1 MLNQKNNMSHSHPND
16 ELKPEDIPLL
26 TRTFYALIG
35 VVASLAFF
43 LVLYWG
49 LRLNSSIDM
58 LILSTYDRPLYFWPY
73 VTLTI
78 AAIGL
83 FGVNTALLAYRIR
96 KWGLPRLKSSAKE
109 QGATGLGSLVGIAAS
124 ACPMCGSTLLA
135 ALGIAGGLAAFPFG
149 GLELKALSVVLL
161 VLPIWLLVRDMRK
174 LKQQCDEGTCPAP
187 KDPSFKEKDR
197 PLLPALLGLLIL
209 LGAFG
214 LNMLK
219 TDPAVAKLIVN
230 TSLNPNLSSV
240 KAVNAAAGDTKLFA
254 EVSAK
259 VLPAKGFQSKIAL
272 SDSIVKL
279 VENGV
284 IDKTKFEALYKTQG
298 GLPAEL
304 KDVLTTPSSK
314 PILLTAANAN
324 YYINLLWPLG
334 LSNKMA
340 ANNKSPVAGKDV
352 NNFASTG
359 GWTLGK
365 EQNGGA
371 YFNKFS
377 IVPLT
382 TEQEALV
389 VKVAE
394 NSYRPCC
401 NNSTF
406 FQDCNHGSALLGLL
420 ELGASQGLTE
430 TDLYKEALA
439 FNSFWFPQTY
449 IETALYFK
457 AVKNIDW
464 ENVDPKVIM
473 GKDYSS
479 ITGWSGTV
487 AKKVAE
493 LNLVPTQQSGAGCGV

>member
-1 MLNQKNNMSHSHPND
+1 MNRHSSD
-16 ELKPEDIPLL
+16 ELKPEDVSFL
-26 TRTFYALIG
+26 TRTLFVLIG
-35 VVASLAFF
+35 IIASLVFF
-43 LVLYWG
+43 LFLYWG

-58 LILSTYDRPLYFWPY
+58 LILSTYSKPFYFWPY
-73 VTLTI
+73 VTLTV
-78 AAIGL
+78 AAIVL
-83 FGVNTALLAYRIR
+83 FGINAALFAYRIR
-96 KWGLPRLKSSAKE
+96 TWGLPKLKSGAKE
-109 QGATGLGSLVGIAAS
+109 QGATGAGSLVAIAAS

-135 ALGIAGGLAAFPFG
+135 AVGIAGGVAAFPLG
-149 GLELKALSVVLL
+149 GLELKVLSVVLL
-161 VLPIWLLVRDMRK
+161 ALPVWLLVRDMRR
-174 LKQQCDEGTCPAP
+174 LNQQCNEGTCPAP

-197 PLLPALLGLLIL
+197 PLLPALMGLLIL
-209 LGAFG
+209 LGALG

-219 TDPAVAKLIVN
+219 TDPAIAKLVVN
-230 TSLNPNLSSV
+230 TSLNPNLEAA
-240 KAVNAAAGDTKLFA
+240 KAVNAAAGDTKLFD

-272 SDSIVKL
+272 GDSIVRL
-279 VENGV
+279 TENGA
-284 IDKTKFEALYKTQG
+284 IDKTKFETLYKAQG

-304 KDVLTTPSSK
+304 KDVLTAPSPK
-314 PILLTAANAN
+314 PVLLTASNAN

-340 ANNKSPVAGKDV
+340 ANNKSPIAGKDL

-365 EQNGGA
+365 EENGGT

-382 TEQEALV
+382 AEQEALV

-430 TDLYKEALA
+430 EELYKEALA

-479 ITGWSGTV
+479 VTGWSNTV

-493 LNLVPTQQSGAGCGV
+493 LNLVPTQQGGAGCGV

>member
-1 MLNQKNNMSHSHPND
+1 MNSDSIQQTD
-16 ELKPEDIPLL
+16 VRFL
-26 TRTFYALIG
+26 TRTLFALIG
-35 VVASLAFF
+35 LVASMVFF

-58 LILSTYDRPLYFWPY
+58 LVLSTYGRPLYFWPY
-73 VTLTI
+73 VTLTA
-78 AAIGL
+78 AAIAL
-83 FGVNTALLAYRIR
+83 FGTNAALLAYRIR
-96 KWGLPRLKSSAKE
+96 KWGVPKWRDGAKG
-109 QGATGLGSLVGIAAS
+109 QGAAGVGSVVGFAAS
-124 ACPMCGSTLLA
+124 ACPMCGSTILA
-135 ALGIAGGLAAFPFG
+135 ALGIAGGMAAFPLG
-149 GLELKALSVVLL
+149 GLELKALSVALL
-161 VLPIWLLVRDMRK
+161 GLSTWLLLRDMHR
-174 LKQQCDEGTCPAP
+174 LKRACAKGVCPAP

-197 PLLPALLGLLIL
+197 PLLPALLGVLVL
-209 LGAFG
+209 LGAIG

-219 TDPAVAKLIVN
+219 TDPVVAKLVVN
-230 TSLNPNLSSV
+230 TRLNPNYATVQTL
-240 KAVNAAAGDTKLFA
+240 NAAADTKLFD

-259 VLPAKGFQSKIAL
+259 VLPATGFQSKISLAGA
-272 SDSIVKL
+272 VPKL
-279 VENGV
+279 AQNGV
-284 IDKTKFEALYKTQG
+284 IDADKFEGLYKAQG

-304 KDVLTTPSSK
+304 KDVLTQSSAK

-334 LSNKMA
+334 LSNYMA
-340 ANNKSPVAGKDV
+340 SNTRSPVNQNGGADLF
-352 NNFASTG
+352 NFASTG

-365 EQNGGA
+365 EQNGGT

-382 TEQEALV
+382 PQQEALV

-394 NSYRPCC
+394 STYRPCC

-430 TDLYKEALA
+430 DELYREALA

-457 AVKNIDW
+457 VVKNIDW
-464 ENVDPKVIM
+464 ENIDPKLVM
-473 GKDYSS
+473 GKDFSS
-479 ITGWSGTV
+479 VTGWSGTV
-487 AKKVAE
+487 QKKVAE
-493 LNLVPTQQSGAGCGV
+493 LKLVPTKQGGAGCGV

>member
-1 MLNQKNNMSHSHPND
+1 MNHHHDDK
-16 ELKPEDIPLL
+16 LKPEDIPLL
-26 TRTFYALIG
+26 TRTFFALIG
-35 VVASLAFF
+35 IVASLAFF
-43 LVLYWG
+43 LVLYGG
-49 LRLNSSIDM
+49 LQLNSSIDM

-78 AAIGL
+78 AAIVL
-83 FGVNTALLAYRIR
+83 FGVNAALLAYRIR
-96 KWGLPRLKSSAKE
+96 KWGLPKLKGNMQE
-109 QGATGLGSLVGIAAS
+109 QGATGVGTLVGFAAS
-124 ACPMCGSTLLA
+124 ACPMCGSTVLA
-135 ALGIAGGLAAFPFG
+135 ALGIAGGLAAFPLG
-149 GLELKALSVVLL
+149 GLELKALAVVLL
-161 VLPIWLLVRDMRK
+161 ALPIWLTVRDMRK
-174 LKQQCDEGTCPAP
+174 LRKQCDEGTCPAP

-209 LGAFG
+209 LGAVG

-219 TDPAVAKLIVN
+219 TDPAIAKLVVN
-230 TSLNPNLSSV
+230 TRLNPNFATV
-240 KAVNAAAGDTKLFA
+240 KTVNAAAGDTRLFT

-272 SDSIVKL
+272 HDSILKL

-284 IDKTKFEALYKTQG
+284 IDKDKFDALYKAQG
-298 GLPAEL
+298 GLPTEL
-304 KDVLTTPSSK
+304 KDVLTVPSQK

-334 LSNKMA
+334 LSNKMV
-340 ANNKSPVAGKDV
+340 ANDKSPVAGKDV

-365 EQNGGA
+365 ETNGGA
-371 YFNKFS
+371 YFNTFS

-382 TEQEALV
+382 PEQEALV

-420 ELGASQGLTE
+420 ELGASQGLGE
-430 TDLYKEALA
+430 DDIYREALA

-457 AVKNIDW
+457 VIKNIDW
-464 ENVDPKVIM
+464 ENVDPKMIM

-493 LNLVPTQQSGAGCGV
+493 LNLVPTQQGGAGCGV

>member
-1 MLNQKNNMSHSHPND
+1 MTHTTHHPED
-16 ELKPEDIPLL
+16 ELKPDDIPLL
-26 TRTFYALIG
+26 TRTFFALIG
-35 VVASLAFF
+35 IVASLAFF

-73 VTLTI
+73 VSLTI
-78 AAIGL
+78 VAIIL
-83 FGVNTALLAYRIR
+83 FGLNAALMAYRIR
-96 KWGLPRLKSSAKE
+96 KWGLPKFRGNIKE
-109 QGATGLGSLVGIAAS
+109 QGATGIGSLVGFVAS
-124 ACPMCGSTLLA
+124 ACPMCGSTVLA

-161 VLPIWLLVRDMRK
+161 ALPTWLLLRDMRT
-174 LKQQCDEGTCPAP
+174 LRQQCEAGTCPAP

-209 LGAFG
+209 LGAVG

-219 TDPAVAKLIVN
+219 DDPAVLRLVAN
-230 TSLNPNLSSV
+230 TRLNPNFATV
-240 KAVNAAAGDTKLFA
+240 KTVNAAAGDTKLFT

-272 SDSIVKL
+272 QDSILKL

-284 IDKTKFEALYKTQG
+284 IDKDKFEALYKTQG

-304 KDVLTTPSSK
+304 KDVLSVPSQK
-314 PILLTAANAN
+314 PVLLTAANAN

-334 LSNKMA
+334 LSNKMV
-340 ANNKSPVAGKDV
+340 ANDKSPVAGKNV

-371 YFNKFS
+371 YFNKFV

-382 TEQEALV
+382 PEQEGLV

-420 ELGASQGLTE
+420 ELGASQGLSE
-430 TDLYKEALA
+430 DDLYKEALA

-479 ITGWSGTV
+479 ITGWSSTV

-493 LNLVPTQQSGAGCGV
+493 LNLVPTQQGGAGCGV

>member
-1 MLNQKNNMSHSHPND
+1 MTYTTHHSD
-16 ELKPEDIPLL
+16 ALKPKGVSLL
-26 TRTFYALIG
+26 TYTLFVLIG
-35 VVASLAFF
+35 IIASFAFF

-49 LRLNSSIDM
+49 LRLNSSIGM
-58 LILSTYDRPLYFWPY
+58 LILSTRPVYLWWYA
-73 VTLTI
+73 VLTI
-78 AAIGL
+78 VAVVL
-83 FGVNTALLAYRIR
+83 FGINAALMAYRIR
-96 KWGLPRLKSSAKE
+96 TWGVPKFRSNIKE
-109 QGATGLGSLVGIAAS
+109 QGATGFGSLVAFAAS
-124 ACPMCGSTLLA
+124 SCPMCGSTVLA
-135 ALGIAGGLAAFPFG
+135 ALGIAGGLAAFPLG
-149 GLELKALSVVLL
+149 GLELKALSVALL
-161 VLPIWLLVRDMRK
+161 ALPTWLLLRDMRK
-174 LKQQCDEGTCPAP
+174 LKRQCDEGTCPAP
-187 KDPSFKEKDR
+187 KDPAFKEKDR

-209 LGAFG
+209 LGALG

-219 TDPAVAKLIVN
+219 TDPAVAKLVAN
-230 TSLNPNLSSV
+230 TQLNPNFSTV
-240 KAVNAAAGDTKLFA
+240 KTVDAAAGDTKLFT

-272 SDSIVKL
+272 NDSVLRL
-279 VENGV
+279 VEKGV
-284 IDKTKFEALYKTQG
+284 IDKDKFDELYKAQG
-298 GLPAEL
+298 GLPEEL
-304 KDVLTTPSSK
+304 NNVLSAPSAK

-324 YYINLLWPLG
+324 YYINVLWPLG
-334 LSNKMA
+334 LSNKMT
-340 ANNKSPVAGKDV
+340 ANDKSPIAGKDI

-382 TEQEALV
+382 PEQEALV

-420 ELGASQGLTE
+420 ELGASQGLSE
-430 TDLYKEALA
+430 DDLYREALA

-457 AVKNIDW
+457 AVKNVDW

-493 LNLVPTQQSGAGCGV
+493 LNLVPKQQGGAGCGV